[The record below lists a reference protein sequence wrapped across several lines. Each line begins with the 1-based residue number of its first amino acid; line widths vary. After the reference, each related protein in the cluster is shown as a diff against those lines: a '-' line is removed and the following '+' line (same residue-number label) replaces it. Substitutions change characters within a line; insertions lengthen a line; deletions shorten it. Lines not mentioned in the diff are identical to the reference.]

1 MTVALNGIN
10 SFLEFINENWTSIMV
25 LVGLA
30 IALFRKVKIYLAKS
44 DEEKVEIA
52 KVYIKE
58 GILRMI
64 TDAEL
69 DYEEWSKAGSIKRS
83 QVISEIYEKYP
94 VLAKVANQEDII
106 KWIDKEIDNALVILR
121 EVISENAPAV

>member
-1 MTVALNGIN
+1 MTVVLNGIN
-10 SFLEFINENWTSIMV
+10 SFLEFINNNWTSIMV

-106 KWIDKEIDNALVILR
+106 KWIDKEIDNALIILR
-121 EVISENAPAV
+121 EVISENAPAA